1 MGHPL
6 DADEF
11 SVPIRLPEVTMF
23 WSLDQVCQM
32 LGVTTH
38 WIKGNITGTRAETGK
53 PDKRKLRVVD
63 ITPGSGKPTYRV
75 KHSELQR
82 FLSFRNIPYA

>member
-6 DADEF
+6 DVDEF

-32 LGVTTH
+32 LGVNSS
-38 WIKGNITGTRAETGK
+38 WIRGHIIGTRGK
-53 PDKRKLRVVD
+53 RERPDKRKLRVVD
-63 ITPGSGKPTYRV
+63 LSPDAAKPTYRV

-82 FLSFRNIPYA
+82 FLSVRNIPYA